1 MCIYLGTLSVSFDK
15 RLEIN
20 IAGGCLNGKKKNPYP
35 MSKEFQIW
43 KWIFF
48 AFLSFA
54 IMEEMASE
62 VHYLLLA
69 MID

>member
-1 MCIYLGTLSVSFDK
+1 MAQVEIVSFDK
-15 RLEIN
+15 RLEI
-20 IAGGCLNGKKKNPYP
+20 GGCLNGKKIHIH
-35 MSKEFQIW
+35 MSKKFEIW

-54 IMEEMASE
+54 IIEEMASE